1 MSLPSLQYPRAQ
13 RPDMSSAGQITLC
26 LHCKKGIR
34 LSKWDNW
41 NGFLVRCPFCE
52 RLHGKHMRPKIV
64 LWASL
69 FINALSFFFVVRP
82 KKAGILAAVFLLV
95 GLSGYTILG
104 KEYISPNAEVVLV
117 VVFLFLPVI
126 LNGIFILI
134 HEANLGH
141 SGTNQK
147 MKVAELV
154 SNISDLVS

>member
-1 MSLPSLQYPRAQ
+1 MFSGPVFLSTH
-13 RPDMSSAGQITLC
+13 SA
-26 LHCKKGIR
+26 
-34 LSKWDNW
+34 
-41 NGFLVRCPFCE
+41 
-52 RLHGKHMRPKIV
+52 
-64 LWASL
+64 
-69 FINALSFFFVVRP
+69 FFFVVRP